1 MFSDSYSSA
10 ILGMEACVIHV
21 EADVSDGLPIFQL
34 VGFLASEV
42 KEAKERVRISIRNSG
57 YKIPAK
63 RITVNLS
70 PADIHKEGTAF
81 DLAIACAVLSGLGI
95 LMEAGLKHTML
106 IGELGLNG
114 NVCAVNG
121 VLPIIY
127 EAKKQGFSH
136 AIVPYDNRREAG
148 MVEGIEV
155 LGAKTLSEAVG
166 AIQRIALGEPFCMKK
181 ADESG
186 KEPREENR
194 GESKRRLPGRKYC
207 EEKINS
213 RGETVE
219 KPKECLD
226 FADVYGQEL
235 LKRAVE
241 VAAAGMHNLLISG
254 PPGTGKSMIAKRI
267 PGILPEPDFSE
278 SMEISK
284 IYSIAGLLDKEQFFI
299 TERPFRSPH
308 HSITESALVGGGRY
322 PKPGEVS
329 LANGGVLF
337 LDELAEFPRRNI
349 ELLRQP
355 LEDGYVT
362 IARLSNSYRYPC
374 HTMVVGAMNP
384 CPCGFYPDRN
394 RCRCTTA
401 QIRRYQGKLSQPF
414 LERMDLCVEAV
425 PVNYEEIHFAKEY
438 GRAEKGNK
446 SGKVSKSEKIDTIS
460 KIDAINAAK
469 KPESTENI
477 RRRVC
482 KAQEIQKKRFF
493 GSGIHYNSEMNSRQV
508 ERYCP
513 LEDTL
518 KVYMKEIYVRY
529 EFSMR
534 ACHKLLKVARTIA
547 DLSGAEEIQREHLEE
562 AFSYRMFRL
571 DGMESEVV

>member
-1 MFSDSYSSA
+1 MFSYSYSSA
-10 ILGMEACVIHV
+10 ILGMEACIIHV

-57 YKIPAK
+57 YRIPAK

-70 PADIHKEGTAF
+70 PADLHKEGTAY
-81 DLAIACAVLSGLGI
+81 DLAIACAVLSGLGV
-95 LMEAGLKHTML
+95 LMEEGLKKTML
-106 IGELGLNG
+106 IGELGLDG
-114 NVCAVNG
+114 SVCAING
-121 VLPIIY
+121 VLPIVY
-127 EAKKQGFSH
+127 EAKNQGFAY
-136 AIVPYDNRREAG
+136 AIVPFDNRREAG

-155 LGAKTLSEAVG
+155 LGVKTLSEAVE
-166 AIQRIALGEPFCMKK
+166 ALKRISLGEPLGM
-181 ADESG
+181 AETESA
-186 KEPREENR
+186 KEGIQKQQSSSKQQSNPQQETSPKQQNIQNQQTSQSVAEIICEKNNSVHDKMSEEQ
-194 GESKRRLPGRKYC
+194 
-207 EEKINS
+207 
-213 RGETVE
+213 GET
-219 KPKECLD
+219 LD

-241 VAAAGMHNLLISG
+241 VAAAGMHNLLVSG

-299 TERPFRSPH
+299 TKRPFRSPH
-308 HSITESALVGGGRY
+308 HSITEPALVGGGRY

-329 LANGGVLF
+329 LASGGVLF
-337 LDELAEFPRRNI
+337 LDELPEFPRKSI

-362 IARLSNSYRYPC
+362 IARLQNSYRYPC

-394 RCRCTTA
+394 RCRCSPM

-414 LERMDLCVEAV
+414 LERMDICVEAV
-425 PVNYEEIHFAKEY
+425 AVDYEEIA
-438 GRAEKGNK
+438 
-446 SGKVSKSEKIDTIS
+446 
-460 KIDAINAAK
+460 AAK
-469 KPESTENI
+469 DGMERREKRKAERTCDI
-477 RRRVC
+477 RKRVC
-482 KAQEIQKKRFF
+482 EAQEIQKKRFA
-493 GSGIHYNSEMNSRQV
+493 GSSIRYNSEMNSRQI
-508 ERYCP
+508 EKYCRLDTG
-513 LEDTL
+513 LEE
-518 KVYMKEIYVRY
+518 YMKEIYIRY

-547 DLSGAEEIQREHLEE
+547 DLAGAEEIKKEHLEE

-571 DGMESEVV
+571 DVLESEVV